1 MISRLEL
8 LARRMRHLISRSER
22 AIRLLSLSKSE
33 EERLAPGIVMIQV
46 DGLSRNQLQQALKKK
61 KMPFVHR
68 LLKKERYQLHS
79 HYSGLPASTPG
90 VQAEL
95 FYGVKG
101 AVPAFSFLDKK
112 SGRIVRMFDPDPAA
126 EIERQ
131 LEKKGI
137 PLLIGG
143 SAYSDIFT
151 GGADESHFCPSSMGW
166 GDLLRAAR
174 PFSLLLLLLS
184 NGYSFIRVFILL
196 IVEFFLALA
205 DCLTGLIDGHNLG
218 KELKFVPSR
227 VGICIL
233 LRELVTIG
241 AKIDIARGLP
251 IIHLNFVGYD
261 EQAHRRGP
269 SSLFAHWGLKGID
282 DSMARVWRA
291 AKRSTRR
298 SYEIWI
304 YSDHGQENSR
314 SYIKEQGR
322 TLETAVAALF
332 SSRDQWLEK
341 ADGNHRGIQSQ
352 RVRFLGGRRIQ
363 KIFKVFKEEGRE
375 EETQDVVVTA
385 MGPVAFV
392 YMPYELDAS
401 RRDIMA
407 AELVASAHVPLV
419 LVCDMPGR
427 VRAWTSDGAYLLP
440 EDQEKIFGPDHPFL
454 PEVCADMITLCQHEN
469 AGDFVLC
476 GWRAGAESI
485 TFAIEN
491 GSHCGAGPEE
501 TGAFAL
507 LPGDAILPK
516 RVHGYL
522 RPHDLR
528 YAACRLLDHPE
539 RRKVP
544 RPLRPVGKE
553 TLRIMSYNI
562 HSCRGMDGVVAP
574 ERIARVIDQHQPDI
588 VCLQEVDVG
597 KDRTGGVDQAR
608 VIAECLRMDHHFYPT
623 VGVEDELYGDVI
635 LTHLPMRLVKAG
647 PLPGLPGRPR
657 LEPRGAL
664 WVVITVGSREIQCI
678 NTHLGLFPSERL
690 LQAEALLS
698 GEWLAHPDCRFPA
711 FVCGDFNATP
721 GSPVSRLMQSR
732 LVDAQSQCLDK
743 PPMKTFCSR
752 YPVACIDHVYH
763 SPGMEVVDCEVP
775 ANELA
780 QVASDHLPLVVTFRL
795 QEEDHRAL
803 AEDELSR

>member
-1 MISRLEL
+1 MILRLEL
-8 LARRMRHLISRSER
+8 LVRRIRRLISRSEQ

-33 EERLAPGIVMIQV
+33 EERLAPGIVMIQI
-46 DGLSRNQLQQALKKK
+46 DGLSHSQLQKALNKK
-61 KMPFVHR
+61 KMPFLSR

-79 HYSGLPASTPG
+79 LYSGMPSSTPAM
-90 VQAEL
+90 QAEL

-112 SGRIVRMFDPDPAA
+112 SGRIVRMFDPDTAA
-126 EIERQ
+126 EIEQQ

-166 GDLLRAAR
+166 GDLMRAAR

-184 NGYSFIRVFILL
+184 NAYSFVRVFILL
-196 IVEFFLALA
+196 IVEFALALV

-218 KELKFVPSR
+218 KELKFVPTR
-227 VGICIL
+227 VGISIL

-241 AKIDIARGLP
+241 AKIDVTRGLP
-251 IIHLNFVGYD
+251 IIHLNFIGYD

-282 DSMARVWRA
+282 DSMARIWRA

-304 YSDHGQENSR
+304 YSDHGQESSR

-322 TLETAVAALF
+322 TLEAAVLALF
-332 SSRDQWLEK
+332 ASHEEEWLVPV
-341 ADGNHRGIQSQ
+341 DGNHRGIQSH
-352 RVRFLGGRRIQ
+352 RVRLLGGRRIQ
-363 KIFKVFKEEGRE
+363 KLFQVFKEEERE
-375 EETQDVVVTA
+375 AETQGVVVTA
-385 MGPVAFV
+385 MGPLAFV
-392 YMPYELDAS
+392 YTPYELVAS

-407 AELVASAHVPLV
+407 AELVVSGHVPLV
-419 LVCDMPGR
+419 LVCDVPGR
-427 VRAWTSDGAYLLP
+427 VRAWTSDGTYLLP
-440 EDQEKIFGPDHPFL
+440 DEQEKIFGSDHPFL

-476 GWRAGAESI
+476 GWRAGAPSI

-516 RVHGYL
+516 RDHGYL

-528 YAACRLLDHPE
+528 YAACRILDHPE
-539 RRKVP
+539 RRITP
-544 RPLRPVGKE
+544 RPMRTAGQE

-562 HSCRGMDGVVAP
+562 HSCLGMDGVVAP
-574 ERIARVIDQHQPDI
+574 ERIARVIAQHHPDI
-588 VCLQEVDVG
+588 VALQEVDVG
-597 KDRTGGVDQAR
+597 KGRTGGVDQAR
-608 VIAECLRMDHHFYPT
+608 IIAECLQMDHHFYPT
-623 VGVEDELYGDVI
+623 VRVEDELYGDAI

-647 PLPGLPGRPR
+647 PLPGLPARPN

-664 WVVITVGSREIQCI
+664 WVVITVGNREIQFI
-678 NTHLGLFPSERL
+678 NTHLGLFPNERL

-698 GEWLAHPDCRFPA
+698 SEWLAHSECRLPA
-711 FVCGDFNATP
+711 LLCGDFNATP
-721 GSPVSRLMQSR
+721 GSPVCRLMQTR
-732 LVDAQSQCLDK
+732 LVDAQSKGLDK
-743 PPMKTFCSR
+743 RPMNTFCSR
-752 YPVACIDHVYH
+752 YPVARIDHVYH
-763 SPGMEVVDCEVP
+763 SLGVEVLDCEVP
-775 ANELA
+775 VNELV
-780 QVASDHLPLVVTFRL
+780 QVASDHLPLVVTLRL
-795 QEEDHRAL
+795 QGEDRTEHL
-803 AEDELSR
+803 QKMS